1 MKESTFW
8 SNLSPVFSCLRNM
21 HKSVFAP
28 VVFALT
34 SATLVSSAS
43 VANAQ
48 TEDADDNEETETN
61 ENLLDKVAA
70 VVNDEIILYSDLMAR
85 YVPISQNLNRIA
97 DSRERQR
104 QKARLKADLLSEL
117 VNEELVIQAA
127 GDSHISVESR
137 EIQAAIDDIKKQNN
151 LDDNQL
157 AEALRGQGMSMAR
170 YRKDLKRQ
178 IIRMRTINII
188 VRPKVKV
195 SDEDVK
201 ARYVEMNKDSDLLS
215 RVKLQHILIA
225 IPPDSD
231 ETVIAAAQEKAKM
244 ILAKVKKNEPFAE
257 LASEFS
263 DDPSTKADS
272 GDLGWIERGTMSA
285 EWEDAIFNMKK
296 GESKGPIKGPNGLHV
311 FKVTEVEK
319 STKKTFESSK
329 AEIQSKLQ
337 QARMEKQ
344 TKNWLENLREKA
356 HVDIKQDL

>member
-1 MKESTFW
+1 MHRSA
-8 SNLSPVFSCLRNM
+8 VFFILTLL
-21 HKSVFAP
+21 
-28 VVFALT
+28 AL
-34 SATLVSSAS
+34 LPS
-43 VANAQ
+43 VASSQN
-48 TEDADDNEETETN
+48 EESDEINDDN
-61 ENLLDKVAA
+61 LVDKVAA

-178 IIRMRTINII
+178 IIRMRAINIM

-201 ARYVEMNKDSDLLS
+201 ARYGEISKSSKLS
-215 RVKLQHILIA
+215 SRIKLQHILVKVPGDA
-225 IPPDSD
+225 DDSA
-231 ETVIAAAQEKAKM
+231 IAAAQEKVKL
-244 ILAKVKKNEPFAE
+244 ILTKVNSDLDFAD
-257 LASEFS
+257 LAAEFS
-263 DDPSTKADS
+263 EDEATKSDA
-272 GDLGWIERGTMSA
+272 GELGWIERGTVSA
-285 EWEDAIFNMKK
+285 EWEEALFSMKK
-296 GESKGPIKGPNGLHV
+296 GESKGPIKGPNGLHI
-311 FKVTEVEK
+311 FKVIDIEK
-319 STKKTFESSK
+319 STKKSFASSK

-337 QARMEKQ
+337 QSRMEKMTQ
-344 TKNWLENLREKA
+344 NWLESLREKA